1 MAVDLMH
8 DVELGVGK
16 AIVMHVLRLLLAQGQ
31 GVIEKFDA
39 QSVLSSVVKPQLS

>member
-16 AIVMHVLRLLLAQGQ
+16 AVVLHILRLLVVEC
-31 GVIEKFDA
+31 VIEKFDERL
-39 QSVLSSVVKPQLS
+39 VLGGVTNFQPS